1 MRAVCIWSVLVALS
15 ACSAPEYAVPSQA
28 ISKDIDASELGGA
41 YPRNMDQLL
50 DFRDSD
56 LVASPIY

>member
-1 MRAVCIWSVLVALS
+1 MRAVCIWSVLVVLS
-15 ACSAPEYAVPSQA
+15 ACSAPEYVVPSQA
-28 ISKDIDASELGGA
+28 ISKDIDAAELGGA